1 MSRDNIEKVA
11 MEAAKLL
18 FDNPEWTYKKSIE
31 KAKELI
37 EDAEKVCKM
46 EKAN

>member
-11 MEAAKLL
+11 TEAARLL
-18 FDNPEWTYKKSIE
+18 FDNPEWTYKKAIE

-37 EDAEKVCKM
+37 EDEGMAKM